1 MCVSTHTPG
10 EDGDLCSCGNGS
22 PAPAVKPLDK
32 GQLACASTSRCLAGR
47 EPGRRE
53 VSASAMGDREA
64 DVGACSS
71 HGLWDQWAPTG
82 DLFRTPPAT
91 LLT

>member
-10 EDGDLCSCGNGS
+10 EDGGLCSCGNGS

-32 GQLACASTSRCLAGR
+32 AQLACVSTSRRLAGR
-47 EPGRRE
+47 EPSRRE
-53 VSASAMGDREA
+53 VSASAMGDREG
-64 DVGACSS
+64 DVGASAS

-82 DLFRTPPAT
+82 GLLRNHPPP
-91 LLT
+91 LS